1 MSLLPVCQWIQNTPS
16 STLLRESTW
25 GYPIIGAI
33 HVLAIA
39 WFGGTVVIP
48 SLGAKLASFRRAGLA
63 LLLLTG
69 ALLFWLEPVKCY
81 NSLFFR
87 LKMLLLVV
95 LAVNALF
102 RSRLTMVFSWILWV
116 AIIFAARWFG

>member
-1 MSLLPVCQWIQNTPS
+1 MSLLPVCQWIQSTPS

-48 SLGAKLASFRRAGLA
+48 GLGRQLPSFRRTGLA

-69 ALLFWLEPVKCY
+69 ALLFWLEPIKCY
-81 NSLFFR
+81 NSLSFR
-87 LKMLLLVV
+87 LKMLLL
-95 LAVNALF
+95 LLLGANALF
-102 RSRLTMVFSWILWV
+102 RSRFTTALSWILWV
-116 AIIFAARWFG
+116 AIIVAARWIG